1 MESFDDET
9 RNLINDIHHV
19 WKSNASISQYAPL
32 RDRIVTRR
40 DRLDVQINTLS
51 TVVRL
56 AARRSPA
63 CQVQGDSS
71 WQNFFALAA
80 TLTPEKDEDGD
91 GNEEVFI
98 SPKAKRAR
106 PKNWNGICRSRNLAT
121 VVALWSADVVQYY
134 KWDRVGQG

>member
-19 WKSNASISQYAPL
+19 WKSNASISHYAPL

-40 DRLDVQINTLS
+40 DKLDVQINTLS

-56 AARRSPA
+56 TARRSPA

-80 TLTPEKDEDGD
+80 TLTPEKDEDGE
-91 GNEEVFI
+91 GTKRYL
-98 SPKAKRAR
+98 SLLKPKELGQRTGMKYV
-106 PKNWNGICRSRNLAT
+106 G
-121 VVALWSADVVQYY
+121 VVIWQQ
-134 KWDRVGQG
+134 W